1 MQQNKQHIQ
10 LNIAIMKRVFYLCTL
25 ILLFLLP
32 LQSVV
37 AQDISDFTRLHP
49 EDYTT
54 LTLPSLDVLFEN
66 AKQAPTYELA
76 QVQEQIERKLLGK
89 EKRAFLGFFNLRG
102 SYQWGKFGND
112 YTFTDIYNYPNYN
125 YQTSKQV
132 SYTLGAAVII
142 PLDELLDLGSKVK
155 RQKLNVKSAALQR
168 EIKFEEQKKEIVQ
181 LYAAAVAQLNVLKL
195 RAESLI
201 LANMQYDIAEKDF
214 TNGQMTS
221 GELSIEKER
230 QSTAQERFENSKYE
244 LTKSLMVLE
253 VITRTPIIRK

>member
-1 MQQNKQHIQ
+1 
-10 LNIAIMKRVFYLCTL
+10 MKRVFYLCTL
-25 ILLFLLP
+25 ILGVLTLTQP
-32 LQSVV
+32 IV
-37 AQDISDFTRLHP
+37 AQNITDFERLQP

-54 LTLPSLDVLFEN
+54 LTLPALDVLFEN

-76 QVQEQIERKLLGK
+76 QVQEQIERKLLSK
-89 EKRAFLGFFNLRG
+89 EKRAVLGFFNLRG

-112 YTFTDIYNYPNYN
+112 YTFTDIYNFPTYN

-132 SYTLGAAVII
+132 SYTLGAAVNI
-142 PLDELLDLGSKVK
+142 PLDDLLDLGARVK
-155 RQKLNVKSAALQR
+155 RQKLNVKSAELQR

-195 RAESLI
+195 RAEALM
-201 LANMQYDIAEKDF
+201 LANVQYDIAEKDF

-221 GELSIEKER
+221 SDLSIEKER
-230 QSTAQERFENSKYE
+230 QSTAQERFENSKFE

-253 VITRTPIIRK
+253 VITRTPIIKK

>member
-1 MQQNKQHIQ
+1 
-10 LNIAIMKRVFYLCTL
+10 MKRVFYLCTL
-25 ILLFLLP
+25 ILLVLYP
-32 LQSVV
+32 SQSLI
-37 AQDISDFTRLHP
+37 AQEISDFARLQP
-49 EDYTT
+49 EDYSA
-54 LTLPSLDVLFEN
+54 LTLPPLDVLFEN

-89 EKRAFLGFFNLRG
+89 EKRYFLSFFNLRG

-112 YTFTDIYNYPNYN
+112 YTFTDVYNPIMYNYT
-125 YQTSKQV
+125 TSKQN
-132 SYTLGAAVII
+132 SYTLGAAVNI
-142 PLDELLDLGSKVK
+142 PLDDLLDLGSRIK
-155 RQKLNVKSAALQR
+155 RQKLNVKSAGLQR

-221 GELSIEKER
+221 SDLSIEKER

-253 VITRTPIIRK
+253 VITRTPIIKK

>member
-1 MQQNKQHIQ
+1 
-10 LNIAIMKRVFYLCTL
+10 MKRVFYLCTL
-25 ILLFLLP
+25 ILLVLYP
-32 LQSVV
+32 SQSII
-37 AQDISDFTRLHP
+37 AQEISDFARLQP
-49 EDYTT
+49 EDYTA
-54 LTLPSLDVLFEN
+54 LTLPPLDVLFEN

-89 EKRAFLGFFNLRG
+89 EKRYFLSFFNLRG

-112 YTFTDIYNYPNYN
+112 YTFTDVYNPIMYNYT
-125 YQTSKQV
+125 TSKQT
-132 SYTLGAAVII
+132 SYTLGAALNI
-142 PLDELLDLGSKVK
+142 PLDDLLDLGSRIK
-155 RQKLNVKSAALQR
+155 RQKMNVKSAELQR

-253 VITRTPIIRK
+253 VITRTPIIKN